1 MKNYNTN
8 RNKKPIRIYSKI
20 SKSSIKFPLV
30 PQRRNI
36 QTTTMRTS
44 YTNYNDTVSTSINN
58 QSSTF
63 TFDSSRPFSA
73 HKNEHTLNTDKQYI
87 YVNHFFSFEPNEKQM
102 IHKKNNF
109 TFVKR
114 PKLLRNT
121 KENLKTLLNKENTT
135 KRKVKRKPLHNSQIL
150 QEKLQNLI
158 DNKINCLKEAN
169 DKISMFDFDYIRLH
183 KTIRKHLINDINPMT
198 ILLKEKDVFYQKKEN
213 RVNFI
218 YDIFK
223 YPHLENVFM
232 FNYHEEDKE
241 GKNKEL
247 LVSPNCLS
255 QITQSSMNKLRR
267 KAIFIK
273 NYETTKKE
281 DFSVY
286 FGDFNKI
293 KENEREENV
302 KRVKYDFE
310 QFFDKARNYHHVGF
324 ANRKDTHFC
333 NSILSLSR
341 ANKLIL

>member
-8 RNKKPIRIYSKI
+8 RNKKSIRIYSKI

-213 RVNFI
+213 RVI
-218 YDIFK
+218 LYMIS
-223 YPHLENVFM
+223 L
-232 FNYHEEDKE
+232 
-241 GKNKEL
+241 
-247 LVSPNCLS
+247 
-255 QITQSSMNKLRR
+255 
-267 KAIFIK
+267 
-273 NYETTKKE
+273 
-281 DFSVY
+281 
-286 FGDFNKI
+286 
-293 KENEREENV
+293 
-302 KRVKYDFE
+302 
-310 QFFDKARNYHHVGF
+310 
-324 ANRKDTHFC
+324 
-333 NSILSLSR
+333 SIL
-341 ANKLIL
+341 I

>member
-121 KENLKTLLNKENTT
+121 KENLK
-135 KRKVKRKPLHNSQIL
+135 
-150 QEKLQNLI
+150 
-158 DNKINCLKEAN
+158 
-169 DKISMFDFDYIRLH
+169 
-183 KTIRKHLINDINPMT
+183 
-198 ILLKEKDVFYQKKEN
+198 
-213 RVNFI
+213 NF
-218 YDIFK
+218 
-223 YPHLENVFM
+223 
-232 FNYHEEDKE
+232 
-241 GKNKEL
+241 
-247 LVSPNCLS
+247 
-255 QITQSSMNKLRR
+255 
-267 KAIFIK
+267 
-273 NYETTKKE
+273 
-281 DFSVY
+281 
-286 FGDFNKI
+286 FGDFCKTVI
-293 KENEREENV
+293 
-302 KRVKYDFE
+302 
-310 QFFDKARNYHHVGF
+310 
-324 ANRKDTHFC
+324 NR
-333 NSILSLSR
+333 LP
-341 ANKLIL
+341 